1 MGLMGRHLVLMG
13 LFVAWVM
20 WVGNDGDGLNR
31 HWQFFGD
38 FKEGESQLFS
48 PQESCEKIL
57 VMLEA
62 GKPELKGRLLCM
74 PDGVDPNKGEPKP
87 RGLL

>member
-1 MGLMGRHLVLMG
+1 LS
-13 LFVAWVM
+13 
-20 WVGNDGDGLNR
+20 
-31 HWQFFGD
+31 D
-38 FKEGESQLFS
+38 FKEGESEFRS
-48 PQESCEKIL
+48 PQEFCEGMIT
-57 VMLEA
+57 MLEA